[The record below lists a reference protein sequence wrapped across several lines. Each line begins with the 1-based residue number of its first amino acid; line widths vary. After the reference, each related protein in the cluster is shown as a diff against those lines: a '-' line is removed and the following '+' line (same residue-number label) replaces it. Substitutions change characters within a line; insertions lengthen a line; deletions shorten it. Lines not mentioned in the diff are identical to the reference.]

1 MDSIIGLA
9 ILLTSLAGIV
19 TSAALLWV
27 KVIRPFIKFCRR
39 ACALVEVMH
48 DLPEW
53 QSSVD
58 EALCELKP
66 NGGGSMKD
74 KVNTTYKLIKE
85 HTEDRRCHSDQ
96 HGPLND

>member
-1 MDSIIGLA
+1 MQTIVGVA

-19 TSAALLWV
+19 TSIALLWV
-27 KVIRPFIKFCRR
+27 KVIRPFSRFCRR
-39 ACALVEVMH
+39 IGKVVDSMH

-53 QSSVD
+53 QASVD
-58 EALCELKP
+58 EALCELRP

-74 KVNTTYKLIKE
+74 KVNNTHKLIKE
-85 HTEDRRCHSDQ
+85 HTQDKRCHADQ